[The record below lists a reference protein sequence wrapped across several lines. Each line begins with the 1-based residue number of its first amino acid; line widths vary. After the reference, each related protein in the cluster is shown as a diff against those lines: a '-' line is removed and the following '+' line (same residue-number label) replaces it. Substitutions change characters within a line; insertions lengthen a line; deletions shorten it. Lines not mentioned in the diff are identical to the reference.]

1 MSDPTGISDAV
12 GKTAEAVTE
21 VTKATRDLGGF
32 VSEPLAEIIGMAK
45 DYLQVT
51 RFQQRLKLQDK
62 VKRIMQERGILR
74 LTREIEPNFLVPL
87 LENATLE
94 KDDTLQETWARM
106 LVNAGDE
113 DSGVVPRTAFVQMLS
128 EMSSDDVM
136 HLSMI
141 HDGCVSSSDG
151 YVSSPTSGILG
162 DDDYELSLENLVR
175 LGSIVV
181 GSNSFTTNA
190 KIRSLHMTRLG
201 AAFIN
206 ACTDP
211 AEVALPQATEA

>member
-1 MSDPTGISDAV
+1 MSDPTGVSDAI
-12 GKTAEAVTE
+12 GKAAEAITE
-21 VTKATRDLGGF
+21 VTKTTRDLGSF
-32 VSEPLAEIIGMAK
+32 ISEPMAEIVGMAT

-51 RFQQRLKLQDK
+51 RFKRRLALEEK
-62 VKRIMQERGILR
+62 VKKIMQERGI
-74 LTREIEPNFLVPL
+74 THFSREIEPSFLVPL
-87 LENATLE
+87 LEHAILE
-94 KDDTLQETWARM
+94 GDDKLQETWARM

-113 DSGVVPRTAFVQMLS
+113 GSGTVPRTAFIRILS

-141 HDGCVSSSDG
+141 HDGCVESSDG
-151 YVSSPTSGILG
+151 YVSSPTKILG

-175 LGSIVV
+175 LGCILK
-181 GSNSFTTNA
+181 GSNSFGTRAN
-190 KIRSLHMTRLG
+190 IRTLHMTRLG

-211 AEVALPQATEA
+211 DANEPDKNDEA